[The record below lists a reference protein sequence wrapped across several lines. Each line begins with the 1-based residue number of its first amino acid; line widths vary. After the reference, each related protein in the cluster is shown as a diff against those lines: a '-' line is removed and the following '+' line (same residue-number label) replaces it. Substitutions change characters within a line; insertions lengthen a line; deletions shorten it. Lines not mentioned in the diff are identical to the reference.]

1 MTEIWQ
7 CKIRSL
13 IKVRHFREF
22 SDLKSVI
29 ESHPNSSYVYLKTH
43 TKGTPDQIRSAIAQ
57 VKENKKK
64 FRNDMCPPN
73 LPLQNSL
80 MDTNIGGSVGKSVGH
95 PVSKMSPGSLEQ
107 PVFRGRVGNIGIFD
121 FFIFFTSPDKSSYQI
136 QLTNG
141 RKLFRSYHEFCAFVQ
156 QTHQVQY
163 HTIFDNNKEWICAR

>member
-1 MTEIWQ
+1 M
-7 CKIRSL
+7 
-13 IKVRHFREF
+13 EF
-22 SDLKSVI
+22 SNLNSDKNVSRT
-29 ESHPNSSYVYLKTH
+29 HPLFEKH

-80 MDTNIGGSVGKSVGH
+80 MDTNIGGSVGKNVGH
-95 PVSKMSPGSLEQ
+95 SVSKMSPGSLEQ

-163 HTIFDNNKEWICAR
+163 HTIFDNNKEWIFKVKFWGNT

>member
-1 MTEIWQ
+1 
-7 CKIRSL
+7 
-13 IKVRHFREF
+13 
-22 SDLKSVI
+22 
-29 ESHPNSSYVYLKTH
+29 
-43 TKGTPDQIRSAIAQ
+43 
-57 VKENKKK
+57 
-64 FRNDMCPPN
+64 MCPPN

-80 MDTNIGGSVGKSVGH
+80 MDTNIGGSVGKNVGH

-163 HTIFDNNKEWICAR
+163 HTIFDNNKEWILTRSIFRVIRKNVRKLNVRIKYSRFFCFGSEKCHEIDPCLKMSENGCKNVRKF